1 MKKMLDELKKLD
13 MEYEVP
19 QDFRKKVMSQIKA
32 EASAEK
38 PKQNKVIHFKKYV
51 IACAS
56 VAAMFIVVVN
66 VGIPSMKGLSSDL
79 SGNATTSFD
88 SVTQVAPSNTPSLS
102 AGVSSLNGNVIFDE
116 WFDGL
121 RKEEFNTDSV
131 ANKVEI
137 EATQKIKITS
147 KLLKQELRRINI
159 SYEEIGEEIFIQK
172 VELETLKDTMDEEI
186 LDGLKFIEKDDKIQ
200 IIIK

>member
-19 QDFRKKVMSQIKA
+19 QDFRKKVMAQIKA
-32 EASAEK
+32 ESTTEK

-66 VGIPSMKGLSSDL
+66 VGISSMKGISSDL

-172 VELETLKDTMDEEI
+172 FELETLKDTMDEEI